1 MRTKTLTP
9 SSQLRVRVKWQCRCR
24 RERPMLVFGVFSLW
38 RAHIGRGPCQG
49 DCVLGVAHYQLS
61 GYVTFPIPEK
71 GPSPHNSARAASVIS
86 SSCGR
91 ARVVDNR
98 PTAMPVVGWLHAG
111 RPTTADRLAAFRQ
124 GLNNLGYI

>member
-71 GPSPHNSARAASVIS
+71 AAIYWLSPIPGARPVVLRHRQSARAVDKISTHGTLHMADTS
-86 SSCGR
+86 SSG
-91 ARVVDNR
+91 A
-98 PTAMPVVGWLHAG
+98 
-111 RPTTADRLAAFRQ
+111 
-124 GLNNLGYI
+124 